1 MKKKLLILVCFLIVL
16 SGIGIVNAET
26 LTGDIGG
33 DGDYNSTL
41 YDLGVSNT
49 QARDVLMYIYTDSI
63 EYTAYIKTIV
73 QWDGTSP
80 STFRTNAPH
89 GIQSNV
95 TYYAGD
101 INGRILGTGTAGY
114 QRLFAQNGSE
124 IAGYQYWSFNDD
136 WNVSGLSGGQQIYV
150 KNSSDLY
157 DAKYSQQGALTNFP
171 TGQGYF
177 YGSQAHAT
185 IPGNPT
191 AGAYNILK
199 QPILHNEYSVSKP
212 SGIGIEGYVSK
223 VFNGKPYT
231 SRVYITNGSTSQI
244 LTNQNTVTTTPFN
257 FSTNVQ
263 SIKICILDTQLM
275 WWNSSELFGGTGPGG
290 TPTPTV
296 TPTTAPT
303 IAPGYVR
310 TNVWVMDHL
319 GNGVH
324 GVDIAMYDIEGTT
337 WSNSTGDADAR
348 HYIDT
353 LPYHTLN
360 LYADLTAFP
369 DEFLPASLL
378 GVETGYS
385 GESYYLVMYPTTLP
399 PGDGNVN
406 LYVTVTDEDTGF
418 LIRDAALTATYGT
431 TTQGGTS
438 GSTGTE
444 IFVVPNQTNIRITGS
459 KAGYTSAT
467 QYLNSGTGTVI
478 NTGLELTK
486 LLVTTVPTGTIPPG
500 GLTIPPTV
508 NPHDPSITGNTNAA
522 AQDMMNYL
530 AANGMQL
537 VQLCFLVTILG
548 LLGIKLGK

>member
-1 MKKKLLILVCFLIVL
+1 MKKVLILVCFLIVL
-16 SGIGIVNAET
+16 SGIGIASAET
-26 LTGDIGG
+26 LTGTLGASG
-33 DGDYNSTL
+33 SNSTL
-41 YDLGVSNT
+41 YSVAHTGATASFPQRIYAGLFQNT
-49 QARDVLMYIYTDSI
+49 EGTESLILFFSTTPTYDAGAPAGATTPFTAQLTDG
-63 EYTAYIKTIV
+63 AGM
-73 QWDGTSP
+73 QLADGTM
-80 STFRTNAPH
+80 
-89 GIQSNV
+89 
-95 TYYAGD
+95 
-101 INGRILGTGTAGY
+101 GY
-114 QRLFAQNGSE
+114 QRLFNTGGTE
-124 IAGYQYWSFNDD
+124 IPGYLWLQFNNYSTGGNTGNKFLFINYSRNALYNVTYT
-136 WNVSGLSGGQQIYV
+136 WTGTSGAPVNNFHWILATGGNPVSGDYNHV
-150 KNSSDLY
+150 KDVSAIADY
-157 DAKYSQQGALTNFP
+157 T
-171 TGQGYF
+171 
-177 YGSQAHAT
+177 AT
-185 IPGNPT
+185 
-191 AGAYNILK
+191 
-199 QPILHNEYSVSKP
+199 KP
-212 SGIGIEGYVSK
+212 AGIGIEGTVTKTEGSSQAFI
-223 VFNGKPYT
+223 FNASGTTITSQSAASTDQFNFTVPNDQIIIGIYT
-231 SRVYITNGSTSQI
+231 SGGIWY
-244 LTNQNTVTTTPFN
+244 
-257 FSTNVQ
+257 
-263 SIKICILDTQLM
+263 
-275 WWNSSELFGGTGPGG
+275 NSSVLFSAGTG
-290 TPTPTV
+290 TPNPTV

-319 GNGVH
+319 GNAVH
-324 GVDIAMYDIEGTT
+324 GVDIAMYDVEGTT
-337 WSNSTGDADAR
+337 WSNSSGDADAR

-406 LYVTVTDEDTGF
+406 LYVTVTDEDTGA
-418 LIRDAALTATYGT
+418 LIRDASLTATYGT

-486 LLVTTVPTGTIPPG
+486 LLVTTVPTSTIPPG
-500 GLTIPPTV
+500 GVTTAVTV
-508 NPHDPSITGNTNAA
+508 NPHDPSITGNTNAS
-522 AQDMMNYL
+522 AQDMMNWL